1 MVMMMPTAGF
11 TLTVK
16 DKSRTDQGR
25 EKEKTTTVVV
35 VVVVVVVVTHNA
47 ILKNLLSR

>member
-1 MVMMMPTAGF
+1 MPTAGF

-16 DKSRTDQGR
+16 DESRTDQGR

-35 VVVVVVVVTHNA
+35 VVVVVVTHNA

>member
-35 VVVVVVVVTHNA
+35 VVVVVVTHNA

>member
-16 DKSRTDQGR
+16 DESRTDQGR

-35 VVVVVVVVTHNA
+35 VVVVVTHNA